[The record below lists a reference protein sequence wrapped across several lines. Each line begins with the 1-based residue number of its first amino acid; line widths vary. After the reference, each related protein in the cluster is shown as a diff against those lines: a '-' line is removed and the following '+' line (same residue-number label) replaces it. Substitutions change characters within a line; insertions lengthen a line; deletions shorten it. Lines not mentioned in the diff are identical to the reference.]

1 MKDFA
6 PQRQLTGY
14 IETEQ
19 QLKIPVWIYAD
30 PKEQSLLS
38 KAGMV
43 GKFNL
48 VDFDSWLIE
57 LGPCEARDELI
68 ERRQNAIEAKNIQ
81 ELRHHLEF
89 LNLQWHHIRR
99 EDALLPR
106 ARNDKASRDKRSEG
120 GQISK
125 AIKQA
130 KADELSE
137 KIFKLHSAMMIE
149 YEKEDK
155 TLLNIHVIRK
165 YQGLYNI
172 EISNY
177 LIRKAIRKHRPQ
189 N

>member
-1 MKDFA
+1 VKDFA

-30 PKEQSLLS
+30 PKEQSLLN
-38 KAGMV
+38 KAGIV

-57 LGPCEARDELI
+57 LGPCVARDELI
-68 ERRQNAIEAKNIQ
+68 ERRQSAINAKNIQ
-81 ELRHHLEF
+81 ELRCHIEF
-89 LNLQWHHIRR
+89 LSLQWHHIRR

-106 ARNDKASRDKRSEG
+106 ARNDKARQERRSEG
-120 GQISK
+120 GQKSK

-137 KIFKLHSAMMIE
+137 RDVILFKSHEACI
-149 YEKEDK
+149 
-155 TLLNIHVIRK
+155 
-165 YQGLYNI
+165 
-172 EISNY
+172 
-177 LIRKAIRKHRPQ
+177 
-189 N
+189 

>member
-6 PQRQLTGY
+6 PQRRLTGY

-19 QLKIPVWIYAD
+19 KIKIPVWIYAD
-30 PKEQSLLS
+30 PKEQGLLT

-57 LGPCEARDELI
+57 LGPCVARDELI
-68 ERRQNAIEAKNIQ
+68 ERRQSAINAKNIQ
-81 ELRHHLEF
+81 ELRRHIEF
-89 LNLQWHHIRR
+89 LSLQWHHIRR

-106 ARNDKASRDKRSEG
+106 AKKDKASQEKRSEG

-130 KADELSE
+130 KADALSE
-137 KIFKLHSAMMIE
+137 RIFKLYSALVIE

-165 YQGLYNI
+165 YQELYDV
-172 EISNY
+172 EISDY
-177 LIRKAIRKHRPQ
+177 LIRKAIRKSRAQ